1 MKIGIDAKALSKR
14 YTGVAIYLYSV
25 IRYLTE
31 LDKNNEYVLFSNKEF
46 SLDFELPKNFKKCIY
61 RAKIGSFGVMF
72 SLPKLIQSMKI
83 DLFWGPEHIVPFTK
97 SCPTIVTIH
106 DLAVLMDPSVG
117 TYFNAF
123 LQKVFTLP
131 SIKRSD
137 SVIAISESTA
147 NDVVRLANIKRDKI
161 HVIYNGDSPYTYNL
175 HQFSDEEC
183 KMIQNKYRLNLNY
196 FLFVGSIEPR
206 KNISTIVRA
215 FNSYKLCEHNDAK
228 LVLAGGL
235 GWKYKKTLKT
245 ISDSPYKK
253 DIVLTGYCSE
263 MEREYLYRNAK
274 ALIFPS
280 LYEGFGFPII
290 EAFSVGIPVIV
301 SGNSSLPEVAGSLGY
316 YIQNPYDVNGIV
328 NYMKYI
334 DNIPDNEKLQ
344 KAIAYKKWA
353 ASFSRLTCTKQILN
367 LFNSYNEDINN
378 CK

>member
-31 LDKNNEYVLFSNKEF
+31 LDKINEYVLFSNKDF
-46 SLDFELPKNFKKCIY
+46 SLDFELPQNFKKCIY
-61 RAKIGSFGVMF
+61 RSKIGSFGVMF
-72 SLPKLIQSMKI
+72 SLPKLIQSMGV

-97 SCPTIVTIH
+97 DCPTIVTIH

-123 LQKVFTLP
+123 LQKVFTIP

-147 NDVVRLANIKRDKI
+147 NDIVRFAKIKRDKI

-175 HQFSDEEC
+175 HQFSYEEC
-183 KMIQNKYRLNLNY
+183 IAIQNKYKLNHNY

-215 FNSYKLCEHNDAK
+215 FNSYKSSKNNDAK
-228 LVLAGGL
+228 LVIAGGL

-245 ISDSPYKK
+245 ISDSPYKN
-253 DIVLTGYCSE
+253 DIILTGYCSE
-263 MEREYLYRNAK
+263 IEREYLYRNAK
-274 ALIFPS
+274 ALVFPS

-290 EAFSVGIPVIV
+290 EAYSVGVPVIV
-301 SGNSSLPEVAGSLGY
+301 SNNSSLPEVAGSLGY
-316 YIQNPYDVNGIV
+316 YIQNPYDVDGIV
-328 NYMKYI
+328 SHMNYI
-334 DNIPDNEKLQ
+334 DTITNDEKLQ
-344 KAIAYKKWA
+344 KAKAYKKWA

-367 LFNSYNEDINN
+367 LFNNYNENINN
-378 CK
+378 SK